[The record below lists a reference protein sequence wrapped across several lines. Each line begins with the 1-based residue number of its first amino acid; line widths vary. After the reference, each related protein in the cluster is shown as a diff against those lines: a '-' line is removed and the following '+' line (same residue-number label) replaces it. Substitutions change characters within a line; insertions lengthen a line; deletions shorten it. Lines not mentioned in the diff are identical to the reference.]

1 MLQWVAAT
9 LIALL
14 LSPAIARAEEPDI
27 AIRGLNDEQQGNV
40 RAFLS
45 LLQEKCQSPAWRIEK
60 LFAKSD
66 SEIKKALKALGYYR
80 PEISKQLHFGEACWQ
95 AEFDIKAGEPVKVA
109 KINVT
114 IRGEAEQDTIFQRY
128 LQNLPLQRGD
138 TLNHGRYEKIKQD
151 LESLALE
158 HGYLRHKFI
167 KKSLRVNTDTSQADI
182 ELIFDSGPRFQFGD
196 IKINQDILDPV
207 FVHRYLSIASDDYY
221 SSKQLAKTYN
231 ALVDSLYFR
240 NVEIKPQ
247 MDLAEDNRVPVAI
260 DLTPAKRHAYSVGVG
275 FATDIGPLGSLG
287 YQNRRINRR
296 GHHFSL
302 DLAASPVLSSAE
314 GQYMIPYK
322 HYRNDYVSLGAGYK
336 LEQPNSFESEEAKLS
351 LQQQHVYENGWR
363 QNLFLDLSY
372 ETFTIGDV
380 TQSTTLLVPGGRWQF
395 TRSNNALRP
404 TQGYHVNFSFA
415 AAPETF
421 ISDANFVQATAYGKL
436 INSLPWSA
444 RLITRA
450 SLGATLTDNFDR
462 LPTSYRFYA
471 GGTETIRGYQYK
483 ELGPTN
489 AQGDVIGGKMLTVAS
504 FEYEQFLSESWGIAA
519 FVDAGNA
526 YNIEDITIKTGVG
539 LGLRW
544 VSPIGPIRLDF
555 AVPLNESDS
564 SFQFHFAAGAQL

>member
-1 MLQWVAAT
+1 MGQWVAAT

-27 AIRGLNDEQQGNV
+27 AIRGLNDEQQSNV
-40 RAFLS
+40 QAFLS

-80 PEISKQLHFGEACWQ
+80 PEISKQLHFGEECWQ
-95 AEFDIKAGEPVKVA
+95 AEFDINAGDPVKVA

-114 IRGEAEQDTIFQRY
+114 IQGEAEQDTIFQKY
-128 LQNLPLQRGD
+128 LQNLPLQPGD
-138 TLNHGRYEKIKQD
+138 ILNHGRYEKIKQD
-151 LESLALE
+151 LKSLALE

-167 KKSLRVNTDTSQADI
+167 KKSLRVNTDTLQADI
-182 ELIFDSGPRFQFGD
+182 ELLFDSGPRFRFGD
-196 IKINQDILDPV
+196 IRINQDILDPV
-207 FVHRYLSIASDDYY
+207 FLHRYLSIASDDYY

-231 ALVDSLYFR
+231 ALADSLYFR
-240 NVEIKPQ
+240 NVEIKPHI
-247 MDLAEDNRVPVAI
+247 DLAEDNRVPVTI
-260 DLTPAKRHAYSVGVG
+260 DLPPAKRHAYSVGVG

-314 GQYMIPYK
+314 AQYMIPYE

-336 LEQPNSFESEEAKLS
+336 LEQPDSFESEEAKLS
-351 LQQQHVYENGWR
+351 LQQQHVYDNGWR

-380 TQSTTLLVPGGRWQF
+380 TQNTTLLVPGARWQF

-404 TQGYHVNFSFA
+404 TQGYHVNLSIA

-436 INSLPWSA
+436 IGSLPWSA

-450 SLGATLTDNFDR
+450 SLGATLTDDFDR

-489 AQGDVIGGKMLTVAS
+489 AQGDVIGGKMLTIAS
-504 FEYEQFLSESWGIAA
+504 LEYEQFLSESWGVAA

-555 AVPLNESDS
+555 AVPLNESNS